1 MPDFALNRIRI
12 LKTGLAGVDRY
23 LDMSIPENVLYFE
36 KLANPGMHLKLRRVK
51 DYAGAPFRIEVYAPD
66 DRFLGRVTVGKN
78 ETAARL
84 MDAGKTITVFVDEI
98 LGTLVQTSGTEDPRL
113 PLILYMDVY
122 IPEEKEI

>member
-36 KLANPGMHLKLRRVK
+36 KLANPGTHLKLRRVK
-51 DYAGAPFRIEVYAPD
+51 DYAGDPFRIEGYAPD

-113 PLILYMDVY
+113 HLILYMDVY